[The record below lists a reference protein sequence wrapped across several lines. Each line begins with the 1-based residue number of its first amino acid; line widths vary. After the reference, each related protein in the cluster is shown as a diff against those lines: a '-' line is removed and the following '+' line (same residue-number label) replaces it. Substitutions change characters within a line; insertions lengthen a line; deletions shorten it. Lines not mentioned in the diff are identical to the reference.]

1 MTAALVLTRSTSKV
15 RRFVQYETEVDIKF
29 TQTRTYDDSSG
40 PAKKYEEMYAVK
52 VRRFVKYNNKL
63 DNVFAVTRKN

>member
-40 PAKKYEEMYAVK
+40 PANKYEEIYGVK
-52 VRRFVKYNNKL
+52 VRRFVKYNNKPDIL
-63 DNVFAVTRKN
+63 FALTKI